1 MYKFE
6 KIELHVKYVMILNDV
21 LVENLGCKLRNSRK
35 GRGPRQI
42 LRTFNDGSDRKKRV
56 YQNTMDV
63 RSDTEK
69 FRLDDGKPL
78 APG

>member
-1 MYKFE
+1 
-6 KIELHVKYVMILNDV
+6 MILNDIW
-21 LVENLGCKLRNSRK
+21 VENLECKLRNFQK

-42 LRTFNDGSDRKKRV
+42 LRTFNDGSDRKKRM

-63 RSDTEK
+63 RSDTKK

-78 APG
+78 APGWERLTEPNRL